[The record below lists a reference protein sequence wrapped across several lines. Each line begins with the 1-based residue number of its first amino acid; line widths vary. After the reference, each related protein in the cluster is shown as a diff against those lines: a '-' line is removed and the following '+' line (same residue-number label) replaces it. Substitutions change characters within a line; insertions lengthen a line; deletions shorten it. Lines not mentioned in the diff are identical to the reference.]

1 MYRKQRNIAMM
12 MDQKNTK
19 TQGKRR
25 SSLGLGGVFAL
36 LLALGSFLLP
46 SGASLQLLAPAV
58 YAAPSLS
65 YQVDKTKVMQGD
77 TVGIT
82 IALSEAQTLDA
93 IQMYIDYDQD
103 SFEFVPGSSWL
114 IDATMEVSDSHTIL
128 DDASAGLVSMIHWQK
143 AVSTDVNGVVAYLT
157 FKAKKDAPVTPA
169 IFTLAHSAN
178 NVASF
183 VSSLENGKITA
194 DNAQPIKVEV
204 NGSGVA
210 EKPKSDKPLPPSS
223 KVPALDS
230 HYEEPKA
237 GIKTNDL
244 PIPAPQGNG
253 YSRSSSGNVRRIAQK
268 KGINPLHPIAPVPE
282 EDEEEATQK
291 VRGKSGKVSKQKEFI
306 KQTEE
311 AEFEDESEHEN
322 FIDEAEQ
329 VDAQAHEEAEIA
341 QAEKAKLYDY
351 DNRELFVPNRPLPQ
365 HRIPQGY
372 RPKVLLVKEVE
383 IQGYVSEDGG
393 QDLYYLEDEEGY
405 SDLYTYSDRGDYF
418 ELYQADTADD
428 GHDASKV
435 RAKSFAA
442 ESEKKSNK
450 NLASIILV
458 ALIGISSFS
467 TLVIS
472 IIRQIRP

>member
-1 MYRKQRNIAMM
+1 MYRKQRNRSMM
-12 MDQKNTK
+12 MDQKKNNK
-19 TQGKRR
+19 KGRR
-25 SSLGLGGVFAL
+25 QSGLSLAGVCIL
-36 LLALGSFLLP
+36 LMALGSFLLP
-46 SGASLQLLAPAV
+46 TGAGWQLFAPSV
-58 YAAPSLS
+58 YAAPSLT
-65 YQVDKTKVMQGD
+65 YQVDKTKVLQGD

-103 SFEFVPGSSWL
+103 SFEFVAGSSWL

-128 DDASAGLVSMIHWQK
+128 DDAGAGLVSMIHWQK
-143 AVSTDVNGVVAYLT
+143 AVSTDVNGVVGYLT
-157 FKAKKDAPVTPA
+157 FKAKKDAPVAPA
-169 IFTLAHSAN
+169 IFTLAHSPN

-183 VSSLENGKITA
+183 VSSLENGKIAA
-194 DNAQPIKVEV
+194 DNVQPIKVEV
-204 NGSGVA
+204 SGSDVA

-223 KVPALDS
+223 KVPDLAS

-244 PIPAPQGNG
+244 PIPTPQGNG
-253 YSRSSSGNVRRIAQK
+253 YSRSSSSNIKRIAQK
-268 KGINPLHPIAPVPE
+268 KGINPLRPIAPVPE
-282 EDEEEATQK
+282 EDDEESTQK
-291 VRGKSGKVSKQKEFI
+291 VRGKSGKVSKQKEYI

-311 AEFEDESEHEN
+311 AEFEDESEQEN

-329 VDAQAHEEAEIA
+329 VDAQVSEEAEVA
-341 QAEKAKLYDY
+341 QAEKARLYDY
-351 DNRELFVPNRPLPQ
+351 DNRELFVPSRPLPQ

-383 IQGYVSEDGG
+383 IQGYISEEGG

-405 SDLYTYSDRGDYF
+405 SDLYTYSERGDYF
-418 ELYQADTADD
+418 ELYQADLADD
-428 GHDASKV
+428 SDDVSKV

-442 ESEKKSNK
+442 ESDKKSNK

>member
-1 MYRKQRNIAMM
+1 MM
-12 MDQKNTK
+12 MDQKNAK

-58 YAAPSLS
+58 YAAPSLT
-65 YQVDKTKVMQGD
+65 YQVDKTKVLQGD

-204 NGSGVA
+204 NGSGAA

-223 KVPALDS
+223 KVPAL
-230 HYEEPKA
+230 
-237 GIKTNDL
+237 
-244 PIPAPQGNG
+244 
-253 YSRSSSGNVRRIAQK
+253 
-268 KGINPLHPIAPVPE
+268 
-282 EDEEEATQK
+282 
-291 VRGKSGKVSKQKEFI
+291 
-306 KQTEE
+306 
-311 AEFEDESEHEN
+311 
-322 FIDEAEQ
+322 
-329 VDAQAHEEAEIA
+329 
-341 QAEKAKLYDY
+341 
-351 DNRELFVPNRPLPQ
+351 EL
-365 HRIPQGY
+365 
-372 RPKVLLVKEVE
+372 
-383 IQGYVSEDGG
+383 S
-393 QDLYYLEDEEGY
+393 
-405 SDLYTYSDRGDYF
+405 
-418 ELYQADTADD
+418 
-428 GHDASKV
+428 
-435 RAKSFAA
+435 
-442 ESEKKSNK
+442 
-450 NLASIILV
+450 
-458 ALIGISSFS
+458 LIHI
-467 TLVIS
+467 
-472 IIRQIRP
+472 